1 MGGCASK
8 PKEFETRR
16 DAAPVEEEP
25 AKAVESVATED
36 AAADKDKSNVV
47 GASDQSQDEAPL
59 VDLSKP
65 EEDEKETKA
74 TAADQAV
81 PALLVLPG
89 EAEIVVENPKGETVE
104 VEVAAKEG
112 EIIFVEAVKETKK
125 EEEDK
130 DQPKKTASEDKNE
143 ELLVKVWS
151 TTYFQSSYS
160 IVSHETT

>member
-16 DAAPVEEEP
+16 EAAPVEEEP
-25 AKAVESVATED
+25 AKAGESVATDD
-36 AAADKDKSNVV
+36 APAADKEKSNV
-47 GASDQSQDEAPL
+47 GASDQSQQDEAPL

-130 DQPKKTASEDKNE
+130 DVDQPKTATASEDKNE

-151 TTYFQSSYS
+151 TTYVLP
-160 IVSHETT
+160 I

>member
-25 AKAVESVATED
+25 AKAGESVATDD
-36 AAADKDKSNVV
+36 AATDKEKSNV
-47 GASDQSQDEAPL
+47 GESSDQSQDEAPL

-65 EEDEKETKA
+65 EEDDHEKETKA
-74 TAADQAV
+74 TAAEAV

-89 EAEIVVENPKGETVE
+89 EAEMVVENPKGETVE

-125 EEEDK
+125 EEDKK
-130 DQPKKTASEDKNE
+130 DQPKTNASE
-143 ELLVKVWS
+143 ELLVKV
-151 TTYFQSSYS
+151 
-160 IVSHETT
+160 

>member
-8 PKEFETRR
+8 PKEFETSR

-25 AKAVESVATED
+25 AKAGESVATDD
-36 AAADKDKSNVV
+36 AAADKEKSNV

-74 TAADQAV
+74 TAAEAV

-125 EEEDK
+125 EEHK
-130 DQPKKTASEDKNE
+130 DQPKTTTASEDKHE

-151 TTYFQSSYS
+151 TTHFQSSYS
-160 IVSHETT
+160 IVSHGTT